1 MYKFKNRNTMKQYLK
16 ITISLLFV
24 ALVWSGCYDTPID
37 ENGLL
42 ITESSICYMSM
53 FELMGPDNRT
63 VLTSSVV
70 DTTACTVT
78 AVAKFGTNI
87 KHVKP
92 HCSLAT
98 DAKLE
103 PAMGVWTDFTQP
115 RQYTV
120 ISGNRQ
126 VRKTYTITVTVQGQ

>member
-1 MYKFKNRNTMKQYLK
+1 MKQYLK
-16 ITISLLFV
+16 ITISLV
-24 ALVWSGCYDTPID
+24 CAALVWSGCYDRPID
-37 ENGLL
+37 EDGLL
-42 ITESSICYMSM
+42 ITDNSACYMSM

-63 VLTSSVV
+63 VLVTNSSVV
-70 DTTACTVT
+70 DTVNCTVT
-78 AVAKFGTNI
+78 ATAKFGTNI

-92 HCSLAT
+92 HCSIVT

-103 PAMGVWTDFTQP
+103 PKMGEWTDFSQP

-126 VRKTYTITVTVQGQ
+126 VRKTYTITVTVEGQ

>member
-1 MYKFKNRNTMKQYLK
+1 MKQFLK
-16 ITISLLFV
+16 IIVPIVIV
-24 ALVWSGCYDTPID
+24 ASIWIGCNDHPID
-37 ENGLL
+37 EDGLL
-42 ITESSICYMSM
+42 ITDSAICYMSM

-63 VLTSSVV
+63 VLVSGSTVL
-70 DTTACTVT
+70 DTVNCTVN
-78 AVAKFGTNI
+78 AIAKFGTNI

-103 PAMGVWTDFTQP
+103 PAMGSWTDFSMP

-120 ISGNRQ
+120 ISGNRE
-126 VRKTYTITVTVQGQ
+126 VRKTYTITVTVQGD

>member
-1 MYKFKNRNTMKQYLK
+1 MKQYFK
-16 ITISLLFV
+16 ITVSLLFV
-24 ALVWSGCYDTPID
+24 ALVWLGCNDAPID
-37 ENGLL
+37 EDGLL
-42 ITESSICYMSM
+42 ITDSNICYMSM

-63 VLTSSVV
+63 VLVTNSTEL
-70 DTTACTVT
+70 DTVACTVT
-78 AVAKFGTNI
+78 AIAKFGTNM

-92 HCSLAT
+92 YCSLAT

-103 PAMGVWTDFTQP
+103 PAMGDWTDFSQP